1 MRKVI
6 TGEQVAQ
13 LYNRDPF
20 ALPIWRAPV
29 YQTPAI
35 FTIAVQLYR
44 LISWLVRLIARHPL
58 AAAILAVLV
67 LAWLNTGWLGGS
79 YGVGQRMSIAHTRG
93 IVHAV
98 LQGKLRGVTTHP
110 DPIFKLHI
118 PDHVPDV
125 PREVLDPRSSWRDP
139 LDYDRQASKLRGMF
153 EENIHSVGRSAS
165 AGG

>member
-1 MRKVI
+1 MRKVV

-58 AAAILAVLV
+58 AAGIVAVVAVIWLDLGWVVLVALAAAVLAM
-67 LAWLNTGWLGGS
+67 LAAWRWFWPVSFARWVTRPVRGRGG
-79 YGVGQRMSIAHTRG
+79 
-93 IVHAV
+93 
-98 LQGKLRGVTTHP
+98 
-110 DPIFKLHI
+110 
-118 PDHVPDV
+118 
-125 PREVLDPRSSWRDP
+125 
-139 LDYDRQASKLRGMF
+139 
-153 EENIHSVGRSAS
+153 
-165 AGG
+165 AGGTGAAGPGS